1 MKRIVKSTT
10 VSTEMSGS
18 KSFDVTEEQ
27 IRLRAYEI
35 YCARLM
41 RGEVGN
47 ALDWRRAQTEL
58 ETSYPCES

>member
-1 MKRIVKSTT
+1 M
-10 VSTEMSGS
+10 STEMSGG

-27 IRLRAYEI
+27 IRLRAHEI

-41 RGEVGN
+41 RGVAGN
-47 ALDWRRAQTEL
+47 ALDDWRRAQTEL